1 MALVKVV
8 EVDQIE
14 VKGEYSIQV
23 RQATKVLDDGK
34 QIGGVS
40 YHRHV
45 VHPDSSLAG
54 EDAKV
59 AKIATALFDDDC
71 KEAWQLSQHG
81 YPSGDPSDEWLL
93 AQLQKYCDSRRIEHY
108 PEAIEAVE
116 AVEGVEA
123 VESVEEELWAEGDE
137 LPDDIEIGDVKV
149 EAVEAVESVDAVEAV
164 EAKSKDTKASLLS
177 MIAEESE

>member
-1 MALVKVV
+1 MALEKVT

-45 VHPDSSLAG
+45 VHPDSSLEG

-71 KEAWQLSQHG
+71 IEAYFVSQNGH
-81 YPSGDPSDEWLL
+81 PSGEPADSWTK
-93 AQLQKYCDSRRIEHY
+93 AQLQKYLTHRGV
-108 PEAIEAVE
+108 AWG
-116 AVEGVEA
+116 EGN
-123 VESVEEELWAEGDE
+123 
-137 LPDDIEIGDVKV
+137 
-149 EAVEAVESVDAVEAV
+149 
-164 EAKSKDTKASLLS
+164 TKEQLLS
-177 MIAEESE
+177 KVPEEGE

>member
-1 MALVKVV
+1 MALEKVV

-45 VHPDSSLAG
+45 VHPSSNWSG

-59 AKIATALFDDDC
+59 KKIADSLFDADC
-71 KEAWQLSQHG
+71 IEAYFVSQNGH
-81 YPSGDPSDEWLL
+81 PSGDPSDSWTK
-93 AQLQKYCDSRRIEHY
+93 AQLGKYCSSHSIDY
-108 PEAIEAVE
+108 NAMN
-116 AVEGVEA
+116 
-123 VESVEEELWAEGDE
+123 AEGQG
-137 LPDDIEIGDVKV
+137 GDSK
-149 EAVEAVESVDAVEAV
+149 AVLLE
-164 EAKSKDTKASLLS
+164 KIAS
-177 MIAEESE
+177 APE

>member
-1 MALVKVV
+1 MALVKVI
-8 EVDQIE
+8 EVDKIE
-14 VKGEYSIQV
+14 IVGEYSIQV

-81 YPSGDPSDEWLL
+81 YPSGDPSDSWSK
-93 AQLQKYCDSRRIEHY
+93 AQLGKYCSSHSIDY
-108 PEAIEAVE
+108 NAMN
-116 AVEGVEA
+116 
-123 VESVEEELWAEGDE
+123 AEGE
-137 LPDDIEIGDVKV
+137 GGDSK
-149 EAVEAVESVDAVEAV
+149 AV
-164 EAKSKDTKASLLS
+164 LLEK
-177 MIAEESE
+177 IAAAEQ

>member
-1 MALVKVV
+1 MALEKVV

-45 VHPDSSLAG
+45 VHPSSNWSG

-59 AKIATALFDDDC
+59 KKIADALFDADC
-71 KEAWQLSQHG
+71 IESYFVSQHG
-81 YPSGDPSDEWLL
+81 YPSGDPSTGWEL
-93 AQLQKYCDSRRIEHY
+93 AQLQKYCDSHGVSYEDGDSKA
-108 PEAIEAVE
+108 ELVEKIEA
-116 AVEGVEA
+116 
-123 VESVEEELWAEGDE
+123 
-137 LPDDIEIGDVKV
+137 
-149 EAVEAVESVDAVEAV
+149 
-164 EAKSKDTKASLLS
+164 
-177 MIAEESE
+177 

>member
-1 MALVKVV
+1 MALEKVV

-45 VHPDSSLAG
+45 VHPSSNWSG

-59 AKIATALFDDDC
+59 KKIADSLFDADC
-71 KEAWQLSQHG
+71 IEAYFVSQNGH
-81 YPSGDPSDEWLL
+81 PSGEPASAWTV
-93 AQLQKYCDSRRIEHY
+93 AQLQKYLSKN
-108 PEAIEAVE
+108 
-116 AVEGVEA
+116 GV
-123 VESVEEELWAEGDE
+123 SYAE
-137 LPDDIEIGDVKV
+137 DD
-149 EAVEAVESVDAVEAV
+149 
-164 EAKSKDTKASLLS
+164 AKSALLTKAKAKY
-177 MIAEESE
+177 AE